1 MEFFLKTLPL
11 LTPYN
16 TSPEAY
22 LFAEQDPV
30 TIDHLAIEKGLSHIN
45 DR

>member
-1 MEFFLKTLPL
+1 MKKLQKALPL
-11 LTPYN
+11 LTLSN

-22 LFAEQDPV
+22 LFADPNPLMF
-30 TIDHLAIEKGLSHIN
+30 DHHATEKGLSLIN